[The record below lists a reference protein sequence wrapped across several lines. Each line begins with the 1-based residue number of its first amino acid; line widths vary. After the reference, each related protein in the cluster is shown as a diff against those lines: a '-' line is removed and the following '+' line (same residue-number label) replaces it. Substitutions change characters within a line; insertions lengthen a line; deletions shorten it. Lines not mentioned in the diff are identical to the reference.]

1 MNVRVAGH
9 PVNRSGKLD
18 EIPVERLGHARL
30 LRIAP
35 SPLGSSSAVTA
46 GCDAPAWFNKAL
58 KRPSSRPARAA
69 LSHVH
74 PPPSA
79 GRRPLPPKAPVC
91 STRPHRLAQPTSW
104 MRDAQRTRRG
114 RRDWSASHD
123 RVNSA
128 PGSLAAGA
136 AARAAGAYKRRPFLA
151 MAGHLATVPSAPNPQ
166 DAGNP
171 MTMLQA
177 FTLETVHR
185 LPDRLSTRQ
194 RLRLCRH
201 SSDAVLRL
209 EGTGDACSGVVAGA
223 VDVSNVKT
231 ASGLIPLCRPISTL
245 ENEER

>member
-1 MNVRVAGH
+1 MHVRVPHPRAG
-9 PVNRSGKLD
+9 
-18 EIPVERLGHARL
+18 A
-30 LRIAP
+30 
-35 SPLGSSSAVTA
+35 
-46 GCDAPAWFNKAL
+46 
-58 KRPSSRPARAA
+58 
-69 LSHVH
+69 
-74 PPPSA
+74 
-79 GRRPLPPKAPVC
+79 PLPPKAAVC
-91 STRPHRLAQPTSW
+91 STPRDRLPQPTSR

-114 RRDWSASHD
+114 RRGWPASHD

-136 AARAAGAYKRRPFLA
+136 AASAAGAYRRRPFLA

-166 DAGNP
+166 DAGKP

-209 EGTGDACSGVVAGA
+209 EGTGDACSGVVANV

-231 ASGLIPLCRPISTL
+231 ASRLLPLCRQVATPA
-245 ENEER
+245 NEAC